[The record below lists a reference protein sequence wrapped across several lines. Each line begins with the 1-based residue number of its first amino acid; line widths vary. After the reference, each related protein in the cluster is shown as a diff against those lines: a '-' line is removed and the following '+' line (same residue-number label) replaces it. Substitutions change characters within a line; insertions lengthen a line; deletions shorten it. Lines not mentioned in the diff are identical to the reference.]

1 VPGGA
6 AKTAVASAIPLDYI
20 CEMEQHSRI
29 ATVIKRALI
38 LVVLAFILFVFGT
51 FAVNF
56 YRNYQSGD
64 PATPGII
71 FERSDRPSRV

>member
-1 VPGGA
+1 
-6 AKTAVASAIPLDYI
+6 
-20 CEMEQHSRI
+20 
-29 ATVIKRALI
+29 VIKRALI

>member
-1 VPGGA
+1 
-6 AKTAVASAIPLDYI
+6 
-20 CEMEQHSRI
+20 MEQDSRI
-29 ATVIKRALI
+29 ATVAKRALI
-38 LVVLAFILFVFGT
+38 LAVLAFVLFVFGT

-56 YRNYQSGD
+56 YRNYRSGD